1 MTHLTS
7 ITSTQF
13 SKFAVANAPIPDGF
27 WDSELEYF
35 DLFRA
40 TSLVNTNDHPIIYF
54 GSMRDIPQTGTPANI
69 VKVPVYG
76 EDQSFS
82 IGAQPDSPDLE
93 FTLNLEP
100 EVWAEGVSPNDTN
113 EFHKSQIKRI
123 TGNGK
128 EYAMAFFYLNSKTE
142 NPITRP
148 GASNNPVTLGA
159 SQNQVEVEYNALGPK
174 ANSCMFFRG
183 RVESVLY
190 NPMRDDASTATVTL
204 SITSPDFYGLFTAD
218 NTIKFIDDLDSP
230 LKMSSAAGGLSGRTL
245 QLSDY
250 IKLYDGD
257 GAKTAGHYF
266 KASVNSGG
274 PHVTG
279 VTPINFSNTATTAVV
294 TGGTPGAASIKL
306 EVRKTAGGTT
316 LDEVNIPITMSA

>member
-13 SKFAVANAPIPDGF
+13 SKFAVANVPVADGF
-27 WDSELEYF
+27 CDSEKEYF

-40 TSLVNTNDHPIIYF
+40 TELVNTNDHPVVYF

-100 EVWAEGVSPNDTN
+100 EVWAEGVAATNAN
-113 EFHKSQIKRI
+113 EFHKSQIKRM

-142 NPITRP
+142 NPVTRP
-148 GASNNPVTLGA
+148 GDREASFSLGGA
-159 SQNQVEVEYNALGPK
+159 AMQAEVEYNAVGSK
-174 ANSCMFFRG
+174 ANSLMFFRG

-204 SITSPDFYGLFTAD
+204 SITSPDFYGLYTVDNKVKFLDEWPTAVELAAGSLSVD
-218 NTIKFIDDLDSP
+218 IDP
-230 LKMSSAAGGLSGRTL
+230 KYFLKYDALTNYQFKATPDSSATGILTVSAQQQAFRTYASGAASRITVVKTGSGTTSITL
-245 QLSDY
+245 EVRPVGS
-250 IKLYDGD
+250 
-257 GAKTAGHYF
+257 
-266 KASVNSGG
+266 
-274 PHVTG
+274 
-279 VTPINFSNTATTAVV
+279 TATTNLE
-294 TGGTPGAASIKL
+294 SI
-306 EVRKTAGGTT
+306 T
-316 LDEVNIPITMSA
+316 IPITMT